1 MNRVVDSVTML
12 IAITRDISPAIARC
26 ELTHLERQAI
36 DVDLARVQH
45 AAYEACLRGAGCRVE
60 RLAAGPEMPDS
71 VFIEDTAIVFDEV
84 AIITRPGAASRR
96 AETAGVAEAL
106 QKYRPLHWME
116 APGTADG
123 GDVLVVGRRVFVG
136 RSSRTNNAGIDEMRR
151 VLTPYGYEV
160 TAIEVHDC
168 LHLKSA
174 ATAVGDDLLLIN
186 PARLS
191 SATFAAFDRIDVHPD
206 EPSAANALRV
216 GEQII
221 YPTSFPRTRERLQ
234 RRGLHVATV
243 EASEVA
249 KAEGAVTCCSLIL
262 GLKSLEPEP

>member
-1 MNRVVDSVTML
+1 ML
-12 IAITRDISPAIARC
+12 IALTREISPAMARC
-26 ELTHLERQAI
+26 ELTHLEREAI
-36 DVDLARVQH
+36 DVDLARAQH

-60 RLAAGPEMPDS
+60 RLAAGPDMPDS

-96 AETAGVAEAL
+96 PETAGVADAL
-106 QKYRPLHWME
+106 QKYRLLHRME

-123 GDVLVVGRRVFVG
+123 GDVLVVGRHVFVG
-136 RSSRTNNAGIDEMRR
+136 RSSRTNDAGIDQMRR

-160 TAIEVHDC
+160 TVIDAQGC

-174 ATAVGDDLLLIN
+174 ATAVGDNLLLIN
-186 PARLS
+186 PAWLPPVPS
-191 SATFAAFDRIDVHPD
+191 GPFASFERIDVHPD
-206 EPSAANALRV
+206 EPSAANALRI
-216 GEQII
+216 GDQII
-221 YPTSFPRTRERLQ
+221 YPTSFPRTRERLE
-234 RRGLHVATV
+234 RRGLRIAAV

-262 GLKSLEPEP
+262 KSKEH